1 MSTLASYGHLK
12 VKRVEFA
19 DQLISHGSADDDSE
33 LALVFSNQGAD
44 RTLTFPAL
52 SGNQTILH
60 DGSSIAATQLNI
72 NGAGAASGGAAD
84 ADVMVIYDASASA
97 NKKITLAQLDS
108 YIGHNAHSSDSIT
121 TAMLQDDCVTAAKL
135 ASDAVVDASVA
146 SGAAIAFSKLAA
158 LDDAK
163 FLVGNGS
170 NVAVKVAMSGDATLA
185 NNGAITI
192 ANNAINAAKLANDAV
207 DTAAIEDDA
216 VTAAKLASNAVVD
229 ASVASGAAIAFSK
242 LAALDDAKFLVGNGS
257 NVAVKVAMSGDATL
271 ANNGAITIANNAIN
285 AAKLA
290 NDAVDTAAVADDA
303 ITAAKLGAGA
313 CDATALGV
321 TAGTVSASKALC
333 ADASKDVSGARHF
346 TITGNSQCNEIFLGG
361 ATSWKFKI
369 AGGNLTLQKHD
380 GSSWVT
386 KQVFT

>member
-207 DTAAIEDDA
+207 DTAA
-216 VTAAKLASNAVVD
+216 
-229 ASVASGAAIAFSK
+229 
-242 LAALDDAKFLVGNGS
+242 
-257 NVAVKVAMSGDATL
+257 
-271 ANNGAITIANNAIN
+271 
-285 AAKLA
+285 
-290 NDAVDTAAVADDA
+290 VADDA